1 MVGRSWISKTLTIL
15 TVSRAITSI
24 SIATPNQLISLP
36 SLNTSLPTPSLT
48 ADDSKFVLSGRFGTE
63 NVSPLS
69 VLMIAVSGLADLAHL
84 DRYRRIKGFHVS
96 NLPEYTDIDISVQ
109 PSAPAKDFQVQ
120 HAAFGIYCVLYSMVA
135 SKTFTNS
142 TFSLGRGG
150 VNLLQ
155 VQISNRVKPGARS
168 SEAGTNHTVV
178 PYSQNASLLDIGLQA
193 SNYTE
198 GGFQNFFEYSDD
210 PADDMLPHEVF
221 ITIMA
226 TLRSLM
232 LEPDTDIAMPFRCG
246 ARGYNIRLDFLGV
259 VPEPKHPP
267 YLRIGNLIDAIK
279 QVPGYMVSQKKF
291 QSMLIVVAF
300 GEEVIGEAILEK
312 GSSSPDDDEIDLGF
326 GLSIE

>member
-1 MVGRSWISKTLTIL
+1 MVGRSWISKSL
-15 TVSRAITSI
+15 TVLAISRAITSI
-24 SIATPNQLISLP
+24 SIPTPDQLISQP
-36 SLNTSLPTPSLT
+36 NLNTSLLTPSLN
-48 ADDSKFVLSGRFGTE
+48 ADGSKFVLSGRFGTDK
-63 NVSPLS
+63 VSPLS

-96 NLPEYTDIDISVQ
+96 NLPEYTDIDISLQ
-109 PSAPAKDFQVQ
+109 PSAPAKDFEVQ

-150 VNLLQ
+150 VDLLQ
-155 VQISNRVKPGARS
+155 VQISNRVRPGVGS
-168 SEAGTNHTVV
+168 KAGTNYTIV
-178 PYSQNASLLDIGLQA
+178 PYSQNASLLDVGLQA
-193 SNYTE
+193 SNFTE

-232 LEPDTDIAMPFRCG
+232 LEPDTDIAMPFRCS

-267 YLRIGNLIDAIK
+267 YLRIGNLIDAVK
-279 QVPGYMVSQKKF
+279 QVPGYMVTQKKF

-312 GSSSPDDDEIDLGF
+312 GSSSPDDDSTDSNFAI
-326 GLSIE
+326 SIE